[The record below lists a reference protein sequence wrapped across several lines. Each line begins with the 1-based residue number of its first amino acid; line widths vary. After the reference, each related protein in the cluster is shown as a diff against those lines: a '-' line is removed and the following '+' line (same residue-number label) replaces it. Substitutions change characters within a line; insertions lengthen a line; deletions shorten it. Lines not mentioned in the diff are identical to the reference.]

1 MPERARCRGRHE
13 ASGMRRTAYPPGMES
28 GQDAG
33 MAEFDLIA
41 MIQARAGVRGDV
53 RLGIGDDAALLRVP
67 AGHELV
73 VTADTLNAGVHF
85 PLGTAPADIGWKALA
100 ANLSDLASMGARPAW
115 CTLSLSMPQADA
127 AWLEDFL
134 DGFLGLAAAH
144 GIALIGGDTTR
155 GPLSIA
161 VTAMG
166 LVETGAAL
174 RRDRARI
181 GDDIWVTGTLGDAA
195 AALVLGGHMPAVEG
209 DVPKADARVAAAL
222 RLRLDRPTPRVEAG
236 RCLLGL
242 AHACVDVSDGL
253 LADLGHV
260 CERSGVGAE
269 IEIGTLPASPALCQA
284 FGDAAARCA
293 LQAGGGDDYELCF
306 TAPPAVREAVAM
318 ALEQAGVEGSR
329 IGRIVAGN
337 GVRALAAD
345 GRQWQAPRGG
355 YVHFG

>member
-1 MPERARCRGRHE
+1 
-13 ASGMRRTAYPPGMES
+13 
-28 GQDAG
+28 

-41 MIQARAGVRGDV
+41 MIRARATMRGGVL
-53 RLGIGDDAALLRVP
+53 LGIGDDAALLHVP

-85 PLGTAPADIGWKALA
+85 PEDTAPADIGWKALA

-115 CTLSLSMPQADA
+115 CTLSLSLPQADA
-127 AWLEDFL
+127 GWLEGFL
-134 DGFLGLAAAH
+134 DGFLELAAMH
-144 GIALIGGDTTR
+144 GIALVGGDTTR

-195 AALVLGGHMPAVEG
+195 AALVLAGHMPAIEG
-209 DVPKADARVAAAL
+209 VAPPEDARIAAAL
-222 RLRLDRPTPRVEAG
+222 RMRLERPTPRVEAG
-236 RCLLGL
+236 RALLGL

-260 CERSGVGAE
+260 CERSGVGAD
-269 IEIGTLPASPALCQA
+269 IELAALPASTALRQA
-284 FGDAAARCA
+284 FGDGAGRIA

-306 TAPPAVREAVAM
+306 TAPPVVREAVAM
-318 ALEQAGVEGSR
+318 VLEQAGVECSR
-329 IGRIVAGN
+329 IGRVVTGD

-345 GRQWQAPRGG
+345 GSRWQTPPGG